1 MNKKNIFNQFNF
13 HQKTDDLGQK
23 CEAEDCDEI
32 GKFKAPISRE
42 NLRKYK
48 WFCIDHIRE
57 FNKKWNYYEGMNEEE
72 IEASIKSSS
81 TWERPTWPIKNGFN
95 SGLYSFDFKMNNFDD
110 VFQNKTG
117 QKDFNYDNNDRNFSK
132 NEIEAFKKL
141 GLKPTMDINNIKAA
155 YKKLVKKYHPDNNG
169 GNKNYEDKLKFINQ
183 AYSDLNKSLCRN
195 NI

>member
-1 MNKKNIFNQFNF
+1 MNK
-13 HQKTDDLGQK
+13 
-23 CEAEDCDEI
+23 
-32 GKFKAPISRE
+32 
-42 NLRKYK
+42 
-48 WFCIDHIRE
+48 
-57 FNKKWNYYEGMNEEE
+57 
-72 IEASIKSSS
+72 
-81 TWERPTWPIKNGFN
+81 
-95 SGLYSFDFKMNNFDD
+95 FDD

-141 GLKPTMDINNIKAA
+141 GLKPTMDINNIKAT

-183 AYSDLNKSLCRN
+183 AYSDLNKSLLRN